1 MRPKFIRVKTQQID
15 NENYV
20 LITQEE
26 YTQLR
31 QRIDE
36 GFTYAQEK
44 DNKIECL
51 EYELSQAYTELETY
65 KNFSKICK
73 KCLTNNKICAI
84 LIKNKIKEQQQ

>member
-1 MRPKFIRVKTQQID
+1 MKPTFIKVKTQKID

-31 QRIDE
+31 QRIDD

-44 DNKIECL
+44 DNKIERL
-51 EYELSQAYTELETY
+51 EDELLQAYVELDTY
-65 KNFSKICK
+65 KIFF
-73 KCLTNNKICAI
+73 
-84 LIKNKIKEQQQ
+84 KNMQKMLDKQ

>member
-1 MRPKFIRVKTQQID
+1 MRPKFIKVKTQQIN

-31 QRIDE
+31 QRIDD
-36 GFTYAQEK
+36 GFAYAQEK

-51 EYELSQAYTELETY
+51 EDELLQAHVELDKY
-65 KNFSKICK
+65 KIFFKTMQK
-73 KCLTNNKICAI
+73 MLDK
-84 LIKNKIKEQQQ
+84 Q

>member
-1 MRPKFIRVKTQQID
+1 MRPKFIKVKTQKID

-51 EYELSQAYTELETY
+51 EDELRLVYTELETY
-65 KNFSKICK
+65 KTFF
-73 KCLTNNKICAI
+73 
-84 LIKNKIKEQQQ
+84 KNMQKMLDKQ

>member
-1 MRPKFIRVKTQQID
+1 MKPTFIKVKTQQID

-51 EYELSQAYTELETY
+51 EDELRLVYTELENY
-65 KNFSKICK
+65 ENFFKNMQKLLDK
-73 KCLTNNKICAI
+73 
-84 LIKNKIKEQQQ
+84 

>member
-1 MRPKFIRVKTQQID
+1 MRPKFIKVKTQKID

-26 YTQLR
+26 YTELR

-51 EYELSQAYTELETY
+51 EDELRLVYTELENY
-65 KNFSKICK
+65 ENFFKNMQKMLDK
-73 KCLTNNKICAI
+73 
-84 LIKNKIKEQQQ
+84 

>member
-1 MRPKFIRVKTQQID
+1 MRPKFIKVKTQQID
-15 NENYV
+15 NDNYV

-36 GFTYAQEK
+36 GFAYAQEK

-51 EYELSQAYTELETY
+51 EDELRQAYTELETY
-65 KNFSKICK
+65 KIFF
-73 KCLTNNKICAI
+73 
-84 LIKNKIKEQQQ
+84 KNMQKMLDKQ

>member
-1 MRPKFIRVKTQQID
+1 MRPTFIKVKTQKID

-31 QRIDE
+31 QRIDD

-51 EYELSQAYTELETY
+51 EDELRLVYTELENY
-65 KNFSKICK
+65 ENFFKNMQKMLDK
-73 KCLTNNKICAI
+73 
-84 LIKNKIKEQQQ
+84 

>member
-1 MRPKFIRVKTQQID
+1 MEPTFIRVKIQQID

-20 LITQEE
+20 LITQDE
-26 YTQLR
+26 YVKLR

-51 EYELSQAYTELETY
+51 EDELLQAHVELDKY
-65 KNFSKICK
+65 KIFF
-73 KCLTNNKICAI
+73 
-84 LIKNKIKEQQQ
+84 KNMQKMLDKR

>member
-1 MRPKFIRVKTQQID
+1 MRPKFIKVKIQQID

-36 GFTYAQEK
+36 GFTYAQAK
-44 DNKIECL
+44 DNKIKCL
-51 EYELSQAYTELETY
+51 EDELLQAYVELDTY
-65 KNFSKICK
+65 KIFF
-73 KCLTNNKICAI
+73 
-84 LIKNKIKEQQQ
+84 KNMQKMLDKQ

>member
-1 MRPKFIRVKTQQID
+1 MRPTFIKVKTQQID

-31 QRIDE
+31 QRIDD
-36 GFTYAQEK
+36 GFAYAQEK

-51 EYELSQAYTELETY
+51 EDELSQAYTELETY
-65 KNFSKICK
+65 KNFF
-73 KCLTNNKICAI
+73 
-84 LIKNKIKEQQQ
+84 KNMQKMLDKQ

>member
-1 MRPKFIRVKTQQID
+1 MKPTFIKVKIQQID

-26 YTQLR
+26 YTKLR

-44 DNKIECL
+44 DNKIERL
-51 EYELSQAYTELETY
+51 EDELLQAYVELDTY
-65 KNFSKICK
+65 KIFF
-73 KCLTNNKICAI
+73 
-84 LIKNKIKEQQQ
+84 KNMQKMLDKQ

>member
-1 MRPKFIRVKTQQID
+1 MKPTFIKVKIQQID

-36 GFTYAQEK
+36 GFAYAQEK

-51 EYELSQAYTELETY
+51 EDELSQAYTELETY
-65 KNFSKICK
+65 KTFF
-73 KCLTNNKICAI
+73 
-84 LIKNKIKEQQQ
+84 KNLQKMLDKQ

>member
-1 MRPKFIRVKTQQID
+1 MRPKFIKVKTQQIN

-36 GFTYAQEK
+36 GFAYAQEK

-51 EYELSQAYTELETY
+51 EDELLQAYTELDTY
-65 KNFSKICK
+65 KIFF
-73 KCLTNNKICAI
+73 
-84 LIKNKIKEQQQ
+84 KNMQKMLDKQ

>member
-1 MRPKFIRVKTQQID
+1 MRPKFIKVKTQKID

-31 QRIDE
+31 QRIDD

-51 EYELSQAYTELETY
+51 EDELLQAYVELDTY
-65 KNFSKICK
+65 KIFF
-73 KCLTNNKICAI
+73 
-84 LIKNKIKEQQQ
+84 KNMQKMLDKR

>member
-1 MRPKFIRVKTQQID
+1 MKPKFIKVKTQKID

-44 DNKIECL
+44 DNKIKCL
-51 EYELSQAYTELETY
+51 EDELLQAYTELETY
-65 KNFSKICK
+65 KTFF
-73 KCLTNNKICAI
+73 
-84 LIKNKIKEQQQ
+84 KNMQKMLDKQ

>member
-1 MRPKFIRVKTQQID
+1 MRPKFIKVKTQKID

-26 YTQLR
+26 YTRLR

-51 EYELSQAYTELETY
+51 EDELRLVYTELENY
-65 KNFSKICK
+65 ENFFKNMQKMLDK
-73 KCLTNNKICAI
+73 
-84 LIKNKIKEQQQ
+84 

>member
-1 MRPKFIRVKTQQID
+1 MRPKFIKVKIQQID

-51 EYELSQAYTELETY
+51 EDELSQAYTELETY
-65 KNFSKICK
+65 KKFF
-73 KCLTNNKICAI
+73 
-84 LIKNKIKEQQQ
+84 KNMQKMLDKR

>member
-1 MRPKFIRVKTQQID
+1 MRPKFIKVKTQQID

-36 GFTYAQEK
+36 GFAYAQEK
-44 DNKIECL
+44 DNKIERL
-51 EYELSQAYTELETY
+51 EDELLQAHIELDTY
-65 KNFSKICK
+65 KIFF
-73 KCLTNNKICAI
+73 
-84 LIKNKIKEQQQ
+84 KNMQKMLDKQ

>member
-1 MRPKFIRVKTQQID
+1 MRPKFIKVKTQQID

-26 YTQLR
+26 YNELR

-36 GFTYAQEK
+36 GFAYAQEK

-51 EYELSQAYTELETY
+51 ENELLQANIELDKY
-65 KNFSKICK
+65 KIFFKTMQK
-73 KCLTNNKICAI
+73 MLDK
-84 LIKNKIKEQQQ
+84 Q

>member
-1 MRPKFIRVKTQQID
+1 MRPTFIKVKIQQID

-51 EYELSQAYTELETY
+51 EDELRQAYTELENY
-65 KNFSKICK
+65 ENFFKNMQKMLDK
-73 KCLTNNKICAI
+73 
-84 LIKNKIKEQQQ
+84 Q

>member
-1 MRPKFIRVKTQQID
+1 MRPTFIKVKTQQID

-31 QRIDE
+31 QRIEE
-36 GFTYAQEK
+36 GFAYAQEK

-51 EYELSQAYTELETY
+51 EDELRQAYVELDKY
-65 KNFSKICK
+65 KIFFKTMQK
-73 KCLTNNKICAI
+73 MLDK
-84 LIKNKIKEQQQ
+84 Q

>member
-1 MRPKFIRVKTQQID
+1 MKPKFIKVKTQQID

-44 DNKIECL
+44 DNKIERL
-51 EYELSQAYTELETY
+51 EDEFRQVYIELETY
-65 KNFSKICK
+65 KNFF
-73 KCLTNNKICAI
+73 
-84 LIKNKIKEQQQ
+84 KNMQKMLDKQ

>member
-1 MRPKFIRVKTQQID
+1 MRPKFIKVKTQQID

-44 DNKIECL
+44 DNEIECL
-51 EYELSQAYTELETY
+51 EDELSQAYTELETY
-65 KNFSKICK
+65 KNFF
-73 KCLTNNKICAI
+73 
-84 LIKNKIKEQQQ
+84 KNLQKMLDKR

>member
-1 MRPKFIRVKTQQID
+1 MKPTFIKVKTQKID

-44 DNKIECL
+44 DNEIECL
-51 EYELSQAYTELETY
+51 EDDLRQAYTELETY
-65 KNFSKICK
+65 KTFF
-73 KCLTNNKICAI
+73 
-84 LIKNKIKEQQQ
+84 KNMQKMLDK

>member
-1 MRPKFIRVKTQQID
+1 MKPTFIKVKTQKID

-26 YTQLR
+26 YTKLR

-36 GFTYAQEK
+36 GFAYAQEK

-51 EYELSQAYTELETY
+51 EDELLQAHVELDKY
-65 KNFSKICK
+65 KIFFKTMQK
-73 KCLTNNKICAI
+73 MLDK
-84 LIKNKIKEQQQ
+84 Q

>member
-1 MRPKFIRVKTQQID
+1 MKPKFIKVKTQKID

-51 EYELSQAYTELETY
+51 EDELLQAYVELDTY
-65 KNFSKICK
+65 KIFF
-73 KCLTNNKICAI
+73 
-84 LIKNKIKEQQQ
+84 KNMQKMLDKQ

>member
-1 MRPKFIRVKTQQID
+1 MRPTFIKVKTQQIN

-26 YTQLR
+26 YIKLR

-51 EYELSQAYTELETY
+51 EDELRQAHIELDTY
-65 KNFSKICK
+65 KNFFKIF
-73 KCLTNNKICAI
+73 
-84 LIKNKIKEQQQ
+84 KNLLDKQ

>member
-1 MRPKFIRVKTQQID
+1 MKPKFIKVKTQQID

-31 QRIDE
+31 QRIDD

-51 EYELSQAYTELETY
+51 EDELRLVYTELENY
-65 KNFSKICK
+65 ENFFKNMQKMLDK
-73 KCLTNNKICAI
+73 
-84 LIKNKIKEQQQ
+84 

>member
-1 MRPKFIRVKTQQID
+1 MRPTFIKVKTQQID

-44 DNKIECL
+44 DNKIERL
-51 EYELSQAYTELETY
+51 EDELLQAYVELDTY
-65 KNFSKICK
+65 KIFF
-73 KCLTNNKICAI
+73 
-84 LIKNKIKEQQQ
+84 KNMQKMLDKQ

>member
-1 MRPKFIRVKTQQID
+1 MRSKFIKVKTQQID
-15 NENYV
+15 NENCV

-31 QRIDE
+31 QRIDD
-36 GFTYAQEK
+36 GFAYAQEK

-51 EYELSQAYTELETY
+51 EDELLQAYVELDTY
-65 KNFSKICK
+65 KIFSKICK

-84 LIKNKIKEQQQ
+84 LIKNKS